1 MFFYF
6 LIFLRLLFNFT
17 NLNGNL
23 FYKFFLADPWPNY
36 YQRMRNLSD
45 LLDKNNSDNK
55 GNDQFCIYFN
65 STTNN

>member
-1 MFFYF
+1 M
-6 LIFLRLLFNFT
+6 

-23 FYKFFLADPWPNY
+23 FDKFLLADPWPNY
-36 YQRMRNLSD
+36 HQRIRNLSD

-55 GNDQFCIYFN
+55 GNDQFCLYFS